1 MRTSKNKISTMWAG
15 GVGAHGMRPDDSH
28 NAGALADAQRAHAVR
43 PYTPSRDPPLQ
54 GNGTLERPIGV
65 PTLSM
70 ATINSPPAQQN
81 RGKFSPI

>member
-43 PYTPSRDPPLQ
+43 PYTPHREIRRCKETGRWSVQSVFPR
-54 GNGTLERPIGV
+54 
-65 PTLSM
+65 
-70 ATINSPPAQQN
+70 
-81 RGKFSPI
+81 